1 MSANINSI
9 KRNLIDRYPFFGSIV
24 DSLDYIETKNCV
36 SYNGSPTAGTNG
48 NTIYYHPDFIDNLSE
63 SQQTF
68 VFAHEVCHIAFDHI
82 NRGKDKDQE
91 VWNYAT
97 DSVIN
102 AFLKKDGLELVDG
115 VVDIPW
121 AIRYDAEEMY
131 NKLMK
136 KKQRQQKKNK
146 QNNNNQNSNGQN
158 NNQKDVGHDTH
169 SFWNEKSIDKN
180 KDDIIKEMQKQFS
193 KMGEKE
199 TLKKKNS
206 NELKEMLKKIKK
218 SLEEM
223 QKSQKTSDE
232 NAELGFGIGGKG
244 AGTDTLEE
252 SVNFDD
258 VGTSYPLINWPLIL
272 KKPIEIV
279 ELDWS
284 YQNAYLE
291 DGVVSAN
298 LEESSYL
305 LSYETEIVLDTSGS
319 IDDELL
325 RSFLRECKNILNFSK
340 IKVGC
345 FDTKFYGF
353 TEIKNMKDIDEFTF
367 VGRGGTDFSVAVST
381 FSQKADNKIIFT
393 DGQAYMPSKELDA
406 IWVVFGDSKISPK
419 GGKVIYVDKNK
430 LIKLSQEH
438 DSMML
443 TKTKGSV
450 RR

>member
-1 MSANINSI
+1 MSTNINSI
-9 KRNLIDRYPFFGSIV
+9 KRNLIDRYPFFGSII
-24 DSLDYIETKNCV
+24 DSLDYVETKNCV
-36 SYNGSPTAGTNG
+36 SYNGNPTAGTNG
-48 NTIYYHPDFIDNLSE
+48 NTIYYHPDFIENLTE

-131 NKLMK
+131 KKLMK
-136 KKQRQQKKNK
+136 KKQHQQKKKN
-146 QNNNNQNSNGQN
+146 QNNNGQN
-158 NNQKDVGHDTH
+158 NSQKDVGHDTH
-169 SFWNEKSIDKN
+169 SLWDEKSIDKI
-180 KDDIIKEMQKQFS
+180 KDEVIKEMQKQFTE
-193 KMGEKE
+193 MGEKE
-199 TLKKKNS
+199 VLKPKTKS
-206 NELKEMLKKIKK
+206 EIKEMLKKLKK
-218 SLEEM
+218 VLEDM
-223 QKSQKTSDE
+223 QKSQKTSNVNE
-232 NAELGFGIGGKG
+232 ETLVFGIGSKG
-244 AGTDTLEE
+244 AGTETLEE
-252 SVNFDD
+252 SISFDD

-272 KKPIEIV
+272 KKSIEIV

-284 YQNAYLE
+284 YQNAYIE
-291 DGVVSAN
+291 DGVVLAS

-305 LSYETEIVLDTSGS
+305 LSCETEIVLDTSGS

-325 RSFLRECKNILNFSK
+325 RNFLRECKNILNFSK

-353 TEIKNMKDIDEFTF
+353 TEIKNMKEIDEFTF
-367 VGRGGTDFSVAVST
+367 VGRGGTSFDVAVDA
-381 FSQKADNKIIFT
+381 FSQNASNKIIFT
-393 DGQAYMPSKELDA
+393 DGKASMPYKELGA
-406 IWVVFGDSKISPK
+406 IWIVFGNTKINPK
-419 GGKVIYVDKNK
+419 GGKVIYIDKNK
-430 LIKLSQEH
+430 LIKLSQED
-438 DSMML
+438 DSMIL
-443 TKTKGSV
+443 IKVKGSE

>member
-1 MSANINSI
+1 MSTNINSI
-9 KRNLIDRYPFFGSIV
+9 KRNLIDRYPFFGSII
-24 DSLDYIETKNCV
+24 DSLDYVETKNCV

-48 NTIYYHPDFIDNLSE
+48 NTIYYHPDFIENLTE

-131 NKLMK
+131 KKLMK
-136 KKQRQQKKNK
+136 KKQRQQKKN
-146 QNNNNQNSNGQN
+146 NQN
-158 NNQKDVGHDTH
+158 NNQQNNNPKDVGHDTH
-169 SFWNEKSIDKN
+169 SLWDEKSIDKI
-180 KDDIIKEMQKQFS
+180 KDEVIKEMQKQFTE
-193 KMGEKE
+193 MGEKE
-199 TLKKKNS
+199 VLKQKTKS
-206 NELKEMLKKIKK
+206 EIKEMLKKLKK
-218 SLEEM
+218 VLEDM
-223 QKSQKTSDE
+223 QKGKKTSDGE
-232 NAELGFGIGGKG
+232 ESFGFGIGGKG
-244 AGTDTLEE
+244 AGTETLEE
-252 SVNFDD
+252 SISFDD

-319 IDDELL
+319 INDDLL

-367 VGRGGTDFSVAVST
+367 VGRGGTNFDVAVDA
-381 FSQKADNKIIFT
+381 FSQNADNKIIFT
-393 DGQAYMPSKELDA
+393 DGEASMPYKDFDA
-406 IWVVFGDSKISPK
+406 IWVVFGNTKINPK
-419 GGKVIYVDKNK
+419 DGKVIYIDKNK
-430 LIKLSQEH
+430 LIKLSQED

-443 TKTKGSV
+443 TKAKGSE